1 MDGFGPDNYRTVWEV
16 FGDYNGRRMALIK
29 ALTIDAKEFIR
40 QCDPDKANLC
50 LFGLPN
56 GQWKIDLPPEKVP
69 PDLPEPALGI
79 NFARDGMQ
87 EKDWL
92 AYVAIHS
99 DAWLLSLAS
108 YFGARCYF
116 DKTDRKCLF
125 DMINDLPTVLEVV
138 IQYAKHKQQ
147 AISLERMSGHQP
159 NDEAKYEGSNEE
171 DEGSDEED
179 EGSDEEDE
187 DGYEETTL
195 CGSCGEYYTSDEF
208 WITCDLCQIWFHG
221 RCVNIT
227 FAEAEHITQFKCPT
241 CTDKRAR
248 P

>member
-1 MDGFGPDNYRTVWEV
+1 MDGFGPDYPRTVWEV

-40 QCDPDKANLC
+40 QCDPGELDKANLC

-116 DKTDRKCLF
+116 DKTDRYLLLISHVFKHDNANLKLALYSCLYVSNKLSNPVRKSNKNAIRLMLHSVCVGCRKCLF

-147 AISLERMSGHQP
+147 AISLDQ
-159 NDEAKYEGSNEE
+159 AV
-171 DEGSDEED
+171 
-179 EGSDEEDE
+179 
-187 DGYEETTL
+187 
-195 CGSCGEYYTSDEF
+195 CF
-208 WITCDLCQIWFHG
+208 TC
-221 RCVNIT
+221 
-227 FAEAEHITQFKCPT
+227 
-241 CTDKRAR
+241 
-248 P
+248 

>member
-1 MDGFGPDNYRTVWEV
+1 MDGFGPDYPRTVWEV

-147 AISLERMSGHQP
+147 AISLERMSGPQQMMRPSMRDRMKRTRDRMKRMRDRTKRMKTDMRKPPCADHV
-159 NDEAKYEGSNEE
+159 
-171 DEGSDEED
+171 
-179 EGSDEEDE
+179 
-187 DGYEETTL
+187 
-195 CGSCGEYYTSDEF
+195 
-208 WITCDLCQIWFHG
+208 
-221 RCVNIT
+221 VNIT
-227 FAEAEHITQFKCPT
+227 PPMNSGLPVTYARYGSMGGASISHLLRRSTLLSSNVQLY
-241 CTDKRAR
+241 DKRAR